1 VAREVGG
8 GRPKKFGEEESPAPS
23 RLEVE
28 PATVAGVVLRAVS
41 RRSAMH
47 WRSATARTDAMLGTG
62 EEALYAV
69 GWTLSGLATLG
80 TIVAVWMFGM

>member
-1 VAREVGG
+1 
-8 GRPKKFGEEESPAPS
+8 
-23 RLEVE
+23 
-28 PATVAGVVLRAVS
+28 
-41 RRSAMH
+41 MH

-62 EEALYAV
+62 EEEALYAV

>member
-1 VAREVGG
+1 
-8 GRPKKFGEEESPAPS
+8 
-23 RLEVE
+23 
-28 PATVAGVVLRAVS
+28 
-41 RRSAMH
+41 MH